1 VICAR
6 RSPHAATS
14 LPWIC
19 VAATCTLQEPPR
31 CPSCFSVPLEV
42 AAWVP
47 SPSSGTHWAHATSDA
62 GPRALARALTANC
75 ALTHLDLRNNR
86 IGSAGIASLAEGLHQ
101 NTTLVTFDLR
111 WNSAGPSGAHAL
123 EAALAHNRA
132 LLRLMLQGNRVP
144 EDGLKRIQRL
154 LARNCSSR
162 SLNSCELSPRARA
175 VPMCASRADVREP
188 CRLVPTCEPS
198 GT

>member
-1 VICAR
+1 MSELLLKSAGGGR
-6 RSPHAATS
+6 LGS
-14 LPWIC
+14 L
-19 VAATCTLQEPPR
+19 
-31 CPSCFSVPLEV
+31 SLEWN
-42 AAWVP
+42 AL
-47 SPSSGTHWAHATSDA
+47 GTSDA

-101 NTTLVTFDLR
+101 NTTLVAFDLR

-154 LARNCSSR
+154 IARNCSSR